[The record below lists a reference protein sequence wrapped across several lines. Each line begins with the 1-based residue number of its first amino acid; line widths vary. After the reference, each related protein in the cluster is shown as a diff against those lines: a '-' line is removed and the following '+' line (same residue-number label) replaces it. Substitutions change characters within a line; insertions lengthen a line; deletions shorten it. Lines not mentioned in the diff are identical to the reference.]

1 MKITGIADGR
11 RTVVARLFD
20 DDTLTP
26 LAEAGDFYA
35 DLDGYRSEAEALT
48 AGHRPRAEF
57 AERPAVPPSAR
68 ILCVGLNY
76 RLHAEEAGL
85 PIPDHPA
92 FFGRWTPSLVS
103 DGTPVRIPEG
113 EPGLDWEVELA
124 VVVGKPLYGVDESTA
139 LAGVFGYAVFN
150 DLSARDHQM
159 HSRLW
164 TLGKNADNSGP
175 ISPIVTADVIGDP
188 NAGLRLTTTVNGEI
202 VQDGNTADMI
212 FAVGTILAYLSEVM
226 TLNPGD
232 VIITG
237 TPAGVGFKRTPPR
250 YLLAGDTVA
259 VEIER
264 VGAVSNPITA

>member
-1 MKITGIADGR
+1 MKFIGIADGR
-11 RTVVARLFD
+11 HTVVARLFD
-20 DDTLTP
+20 DDTVTE
-26 LAEAGDFYA
+26 LAEVDAFYA
-35 DLDGYRSEAEALT
+35 ELPGYTANAAELSTGTRPRSEIT
-48 AGHRPRAEF
+48 
-57 AERPAVPPSAR
+57 ERPAVPPAAR

-85 PIPDHPA
+85 PIPKYPA
-92 FFGRWTPSLVS
+92 FFGRWTPSLVT
-103 DGTPVRIPEG
+103 DGTPVPIPVG

-124 VVVGKPLYGVDESTA
+124 VIVGQPLSRVDAATA
-139 LAGVFGYAVFN
+139 LNGVFGYAAFN
-150 DLSARDHQM
+150 DLSAREHQM

-164 TLGKNADNSGP
+164 TLGKNADRSGP

-188 NAGLRLTTTVNGEI
+188 NNGLRLVTRANGEI

-212 FAVGTILAYLSEVM
+212 FPVGSILAYLSEVL

-250 YLLAGDTVA
+250 YLHAGDTVE
-259 VEIER
+259 VEIQK
-264 VGAVSNPITA
+264 VGSVSNPITG